1 MPSETGRL
9 TITHLATR
17 VGVRPD
23 TLRYYERIGLLPPAD
38 RTPGA
43 HRRYDASVV
52 DRMLFIKG
60 VQRLGLPL
68 AEIRELLA
76 VRDTGLC
83 ACAPAEL
90 LLRQHVAEL
99 DEEMRRLAALRA
111 ELTGMLAG
119 MTSTSC
125 VDPEPGSWCP
135 PAETRKEASR
145 MTVDCDCC
153 TDCENCECCS

>member
-1 MPSETGRL
+1 MPSDTDQL

-23 TLRYYERIGLLPPAD
+23 TVRYYERIGLLPPAA
-38 RTPGA
+38 RTSGA
-43 HRRYDASVV
+43 HRRYDESVV

-76 VRDTGLC
+76 VRDTGVC
-83 ACAPAEL
+83 ACAPAET
-90 LLRQHVAEL
+90 LLRQHL
-99 DEEMRRLAALRA
+99 DEVDAEMRRLAQLRH
-111 ELTGMLAG
+111 ELAG
-119 MTSTSC
+119 MLTGITGANC
-125 VDPEPGSWCP
+125 ADPEPGTWCP
-135 PAETRKEASR
+135 PTETRKEASR

-153 TDCENCECCS
+153 TECGTCDCC